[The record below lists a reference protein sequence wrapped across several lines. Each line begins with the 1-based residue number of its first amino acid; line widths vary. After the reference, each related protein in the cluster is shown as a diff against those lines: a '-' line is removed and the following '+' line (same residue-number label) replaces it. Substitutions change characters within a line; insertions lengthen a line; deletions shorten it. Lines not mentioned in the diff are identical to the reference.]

1 MSYRTEGYSR
11 YLDGL
16 TAPRW
21 SGLGVGDAVVVRS
34 DAGHFVRTDGKKRA
48 ERAARALLAHG
59 LAKVAE
65 VLLPRGYGRS
75 RVVRYRLV
83 GTRIA
88 KDRT

>member
-1 MSYRTEGYSR
+1 MSFRTEGYAR

-16 TAPRW
+16 VAPRW
-21 SGLGVGDAVVVRS
+21 TGSSFSESVVVRS
-34 DAGHFVRTDGKKRA
+34 DAGHFVKTDGKKRA

-59 LAKVAE
+59 LAHVAE
-65 VLLPRGYGRS
+65 VLLPSGYGR
-75 RVVRYRLV
+75 RRLVRYRLV